1 MRSLYYFII
10 TFIFVATGIPLTYFG
25 YEDGV
30 DASESGDNNDKG
42 YSLMMAFGLL
52 FLMLSVIIF
61 GFGVHSGMREIRK

>member
-1 MRSLYYFII
+1 MRALYYFII
-10 TFIFVATGIPLTYFG
+10 SFIFVSAGIPLTYFG

-30 DASESGDNNDKG
+30 DASESGDNNDTG

-61 GFGVHSGMREIRK
+61 GFGIYRKNRETRK